1 MYALKA
7 AAFVLA
13 LATVSAAYGQASL
26 DDRYKISLSVN
37 GSRVVGFQ
45 ELDRM
50 TAGLPRG
57 VGASGPIYDANPP
70 MVIAPGQSFQAVVS
84 ITDPSGNVADY
95 TRSPRLRYET
105 FCMTASTLGVITAT
119 PVTGEQCSLP
129 EWPELWIELIDGSGN
144 VIALNVFMFHIARSG
159 PVRAHNPLP
168 PDDPQPLP
176 TQ

>member
-1 MYALKA
+1 MYTLKLGALAFALA
-7 AAFVLA
+7 AA
-13 LATVSAAYGQASL
+13 SAAYGQATL

-37 GSRVVGFQ
+37 GTQVVGFQ

-57 VGASGPIYDANPP
+57 IGASGPVYDANPP
-70 MVIAPGQSFQAVVS
+70 MAIAAGQSFQAVVS

-119 PVTGEQCSLP
+119 PMTGEQCSLP
-129 EWPELWIELIDGSGN
+129 EWPELWVELLDASGN
-144 VIALNVFMFHIARSG
+144 VIALNVYMFHVVASG
-159 PVRAHNPLP
+159 PVRARNPAP
-168 PDDPQPLP
+168 PDNPQPPP
-176 TQ
+176 TE